1 MSQSDG
7 RVLYVRGAEA
17 MAGVGLIVFD
27 RSNNSNKLG
36 IVQQQQRPFNGL
48 WSGATRV
55 GRYQKKQ

>member
-1 MSQSDG
+1 VSESDG

-36 IVQQQQRPFNGL
+36 IVQQQQQQRPFNGL
-48 WSGATRV
+48 
-55 GRYQKKQ
+55 